1 MILHQSEP
9 ISVAMTI
16 YLKEVGT
23 CNDFSVVQFT
33 QEVTNVRTGILCKCV
48 GHVIWSCASFESGVY
63 M

>member
-1 MILHQSEP
+1 
-9 ISVAMTI
+9 MTI

-33 QEVTNVRTGILCKCV
+33 QEVTDVRAGILCKCV
-48 GHVIWSCASFESGVY
+48 GHVIWSCVSIESGVY